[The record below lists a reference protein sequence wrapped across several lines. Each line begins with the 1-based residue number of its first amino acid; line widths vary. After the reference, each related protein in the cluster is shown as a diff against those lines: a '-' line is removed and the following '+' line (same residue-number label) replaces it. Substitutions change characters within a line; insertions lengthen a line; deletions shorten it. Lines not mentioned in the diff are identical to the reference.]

1 MWTAWYLLS
10 LSQVSKHATAD
21 AILIQTHTLAKQ
33 NQQFELQS
41 NGAYMTHFMLST
53 SVRSKWLC
61 KHCMQWRM
69 SEPNGSLLGRTRTS
83 INFSYLKISQ
93 DPTWDLT
100 VCLSIQHGTHME
112 HSWSKKHLQTGL
124 GWSMMIGRSSTYTI
138 LYSHTKHSCLDSW
151 WSWQPTLWGHRT
163 ALICPHPRGSR
174 APWVSGSFIDSQK
187 IFGVY
192 VVTWCNVM

>member
-53 SVRSKWLC
+53 SVRSTKWLC

-69 SEPNGSLLGRTRTS
+69 SEPNGSLLGRTRT
-83 INFSYLKISQ
+83 INFSHLKISQ

-100 VCLSIQHGTHME
+100 VCLGIQHGTHME
-112 HSWSKKHLQTGL
+112 HSWSKKHRPSNWT
-124 GWSMMIGRSSTYTI
+124 WMIGRSSTYT
-138 LYSHTKHSCLDSW
+138 HT
-151 WSWQPTLWGHRT
+151 PNT
-163 ALICPHPRGSR
+163 AVWTPDGPGS
-174 APWVSGSFIDSQK
+174 PL
-187 IFGVY
+187 FGAIAQH
-192 VVTWCNVM
+192 